1 MNTTLQNKGYTLGQ
15 VIGEGSYGKI
25 RLAKIGQRSV
35 AIKQLKKSNGMKDF
49 IAREIKTMLSLNHE
63 NIIKVYDVIETKK
76 NIAIV
81 MELAE
86 GGDLLEKVM
95 KNTLSME
102 DTKRI
107 FREIVTALA
116 HCHSQNIVHR
126 DLKLEN
132 VLLGKDGKVK
142 LADFGFARKI
152 ENAQLS
158 NTFCGSASYCP
169 PEILQKKAYNAFAV
183 DVWSMGVI
191 LYAMVN
197 GGFPFEA
204 SNIHQMVECQLIK
217 EMPVSKVTDS
227 QCLAIIERMLEPE
240 VEKRATIEE
249 IMNSQFFKN

>member
-49 IAREIKTMLSLNHE
+49 IAR
-63 NIIKVYDVIETKK
+63 DV
-76 NIAIV
+76 
-81 MELAE
+81 
-86 GGDLLEKVM
+86 LEKVM

-102 DTKRI
+102 DTRRI

>member
-1 MNTTLQNKGYTLGQ
+1 MPFSKVTVSQCLAIIERMLEPEVEKRATIEEIMNSQ
-15 VIGEGSYGKI
+15 
-25 RLAKIGQRSV
+25 SV

-152 ENAQLS
+152 ENALWKRL
-158 NTFCGSASYCP
+158 
-169 PEILQKKAYNAFAV
+169 ILPTRNLAEK
-183 DVWSMGVI
+183 SI
-191 LYAMVN
+191 
-197 GGFPFEA
+197 
-204 SNIHQMVECQLIK
+204 
-217 EMPVSKVTDS
+217 
-227 QCLAIIERMLEPE
+227 QCLCCRCLEYGCHPLCHGQWRFPIRSI
-240 VEKRATIEE
+240 KHSP
-249 IMNSQFFKN
+249 NG

>member
-25 RLAKIGQRSV
+25 RLAKNRSEISSNQTIEEKQRPLPQSKHCPSRPQIG
-35 AIKQLKKSNGMKDF
+35 KCPFG
-49 IAREIKTMLSLNHE
+49 
-63 NIIKVYDVIETKK
+63 
-76 NIAIV
+76 
-81 MELAE
+81 
-86 GGDLLEKVM
+86 
-95 KNTLSME
+95 
-102 DTKRI
+102 KRW
-107 FREIVTALA
+107 E
-116 HCHSQNIVHR
+116 S
-126 DLKLEN
+126 
-132 VLLGKDGKVK
+132 K

-204 SNIHQMVECQLIK
+204 SNLHQMVECQLIK
-217 EMPVSKVTDS
+217 ETHVGARSLRNAQQLKKS
-227 QCLAIIERMLEPE
+227 
-240 VEKRATIEE
+240 
-249 IMNSQFFKN
+249 